1 MLPSTGFQ
9 TLIAR
14 EYYRFARLSK
24 QTIAPPI
31 VTNLL
36 YIFIFGFSLGSR
48 IREINGFPYIIF
60 ILPGLALMGVITNS
74 YANTSTSLF
83 MARMDR
89 SIENILASPLSPTQ
103 IVSAFVVGGMIRG
116 ILIGWVSLLLSLL
129 IVHMPLSH
137 FLWTFVV
144 VALTSV
150 IFSCLGIISA
160 LWSESWDHI
169 ATFTNF
175 FMTPF
180 IYLGGVFYS
189 IQMLPPIWKKV
200 SMANPIFYLVDAL
213 RWGCLGRGDVPF
225 YFSIGVVSAW
235 ALVSF
240 LVCWGLFRRGYKLVL

>member
-1 MLPSTGFQ
+1 MFNIGFK

-31 VTNLL
+31 ITNLL
-36 YIFIFGFSLGSR
+36 FIFIFGYSLGSR
-48 IREINGFPYIIF
+48 IREIHGQPYIIY
-60 ILPGLALMGVITNS
+60 ILPGLAAMGVIMNS

-103 IVSAFVVGGMIRG
+103 IVGAFVAGGVFRG
-116 ILIGWVSLLLSLL
+116 MLIGWISL
-129 IVHMPLSH
+129 IVSVIFVRMPIEH
-137 FLWTFVV
+137 ILWTFLVV
-144 VALTSV
+144 ILISV
-150 IFSCLGIISA
+150 VFSCLGIISA

-175 FMTPF
+175 FLTPF

-189 IQMLPPIWKKV
+189 IQMLPSLWQKV
-200 SMANPIFYLVDAL
+200 SLANPVFYLVDSL
-213 RWGCLGRGDVPF
+213 RWATLGQGDSPF
-225 YFSIGVVSAW
+225 WVSLGVMAGM
-235 ALVSF
+235 AGLSF
-240 LVCWGLFRRGYKLVL
+240 WVCWLLFRRGYKLVL